1 MSETT
6 ENDEIETT
14 QNETTEAAT
23 ESQPKR
29 YDILLV
35 SQNRAYTVVEQGLK
49 SLINYLQA
57 TNIIRVNDEAVAKE
71 WVEVYAKPG
80 PTAHDMFVRGVF
92 DSDVVTFKEV
102 AIRGGTRP
110 TLIPFGGEKGETCY
124 LWIEIR
130 GCLFQEVNG
139 KYKTKLNQVMATRF
153 DYFVREHEALPPH
166 LTVPA
171 DELPEEKKYARR
183 DSASPRVGTAVEEF

>member
-6 ENDEIETT
+6 ET
-14 QNETTEAAT
+14 ETTETETTETAT

-110 TLIPFGGEKGETCY
+110 TLIPFGGEKDETCY

-183 DSASPRVGTAVEEF
+183 DAASPRVGTAVEEF